1 MFVSRTLLESVPN
14 TGRKTTPT
22 GGSRLSVADR
32 GEGEADWA
40 KRGKWAGRASWAG
53 VEKKKKGRGRERE
66 VLGWAGKR
74 KERVKG
80 FVFFFLGIRSNEFNS
95 NLNSR
100 EFKLE
105 LNNKQ

>member
-1 MFVSRTLLESVPN
+1 MSPRRSREGDDPDRRGPPVG
-14 TGRKTTPT
+14 GRERK
-22 GGSRLSVADR
+22 
-32 GEGEADWA
+32 GEAERA
-40 KRGKWAGRASWAG
+40 AREEWAGRVSWAG

-66 VLGWAGKR
+66 VLGRAGKR
-74 KERVKG
+74 KERAKG
-80 FVFFFLGIRSNEFNS
+80 FVFFLGIRSNKFNL